1 MFTICP
7 STDTGVIPASLSF
20 PPVCHSLVHAGRQ
33 EEGGCAGE
41 KRFALFGTAIR
52 GLRPVCVLPWVG
64 VLTGKLFSPADR
76 LVGLAQSHEQR
87 TVWHPTDRFVD
98 RKFGKNSKNRIFF
111 VSKPLKKPL
120 LSRSYLAYT

>member
-1 MFTICP
+1 MACHSHDKP
-7 STDTGVIPASLSF
+7 VIPASLSF
-20 PPVCHSLVHAGRQ
+20 PPVRHPLVHAGRQ

-41 KRFALFGTAIR
+41 KRFALFGTTEPVSRAIR

-87 TVWHPTDRFVD
+87 TVRHPATRLV
-98 RKFGKNSKNRIFF
+98 GLAQSH
-111 VSKPLKKPL
+111 
-120 LSRSYLAYT
+120 SR

>member
-1 MFTICP
+1 MACHSHDKP
-7 STDTGVIPASLSF
+7 VIPASLSF
-20 PPVCHSLVHAGRQ
+20 PPVRHPLVHAGRQ

-41 KRFALFGTAIR
+41 KRFALFGTTEPVSRAIH

-87 TVWHPTDRFVD
+87 TVRHPATRLV
-98 RKFGKNSKNRIFF
+98 GLAQSH
-111 VSKPLKKPL
+111 
-120 LSRSYLAYT
+120 SR